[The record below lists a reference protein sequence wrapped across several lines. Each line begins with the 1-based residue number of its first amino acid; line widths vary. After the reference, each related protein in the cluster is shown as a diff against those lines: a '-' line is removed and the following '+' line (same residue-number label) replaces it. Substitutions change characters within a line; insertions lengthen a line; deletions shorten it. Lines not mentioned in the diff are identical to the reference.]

1 MKKWTILVL
10 CAVIAL
16 AIVPLVVTGGA
27 EFGGADGEAE
37 TAITEIDAGY
47 EPWFS
52 SIWEPPSG
60 EIESLLF
67 ALQAAIGA
75 GLVFYALGY
84 YIGRANDGKQN
95 DGSSMLYLQTVSYTH
110 LRAHETPEQLVCR
123 LLLEKKN
130 RKHY

>member
-1 MKKWTILVL
+1 MRKWTLLVIL
-10 CAVIAL
+10 AVIAL
-16 AIVPLVVTGGA
+16 AIVPLVIAGGA

-37 TAITEIDAGY
+37 AAITEIDTTY

-75 GLVFYALGY
+75 GLVFFALGY
-84 YIGRANDGKQN
+84 YVGRAKG
-95 DGSSMLYLQTVSYTH
+95 
-110 LRAHETPEQLVCR
+110 RAQADPTAAAAAPTKAPVAEAPEV
-123 LLLEKKN
+123 
-130 RKHY
+130 

>member
-1 MKKWTILVL
+1 MKKVTFIVL
-10 CAVIAL
+10 LAVVAL
-16 AIVPLVVTGGA
+16 AVVPLIIQSGKA
-27 EFGGADGEAE
+27 EFAGADGQAEA
-37 TAITEIDAGY
+37 AITQIDPGY

-84 YIGRANDGKQN
+84 YVGRAKG
-95 DGSSMLYLQTVSYTH
+95 
-110 LRAHETPEQLVCR
+110 RAQVTPDATDTSPPKATTTATAATES
-123 LLLEKKN
+123 
-130 RKHY
+130 

>member
-1 MKKWTILVL
+1 MKKWTILVIL
-10 CAVIAL
+10 AVIAL
-16 AIVPLVVTGGA
+16 SILPLLVAGGA

-67 ALQAAIGA
+67 VLQAAIGS
-75 GLVFYALGY
+75 GLLFFALGY
-84 YIGRANDGKQN
+84 YVGRAKG
-95 DGSSMLYLQTVSYTH
+95 
-110 LRAHETPEQLVCR
+110 RAQAGDKGAGAQASAAPAAPSQAPTGAS
-123 LLLEKKN
+123 
-130 RKHY
+130 